1 MLSIVSIG
9 LGGALGAISRFLLS
23 TLVNNS
29 HNTGFPY
36 GTMTVNLIGSLL
48 IGILWGIFEHFNILP
63 VAARL
68 FLITGFLGAFT
79 TFSTFSLEIHGLITK
94 TQLHLGLI
102 YALISLVG
110 GLMLVFVGFSAVTAL
125 K

>member
-36 GTMTVNLIGSLL
+36 GTMAVNLIGSLL
-48 IGILWGIFEHFNILP
+48 IGILWGIFEHFN
-63 VAARL
+63 
-68 FLITGFLGAFT
+68 
-79 TFSTFSLEIHGLITK
+79 
-94 TQLHLGLI
+94 
-102 YALISLVG
+102 
-110 GLMLVFVGFSAVTAL
+110 
-125 K
+125 